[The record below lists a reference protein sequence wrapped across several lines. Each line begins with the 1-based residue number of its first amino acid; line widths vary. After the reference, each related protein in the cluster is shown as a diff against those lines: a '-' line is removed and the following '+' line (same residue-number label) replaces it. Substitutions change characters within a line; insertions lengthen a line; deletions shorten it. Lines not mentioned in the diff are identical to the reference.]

1 MRLRQFYDVRFYEAD
16 YYVQDQVFRFNLD
29 ENKSTIIRV
38 FPMKDYKKI
47 DSNNK
52 KEIHTYGVLYINKDN
67 ELYKID
73 DDNVFK
79 YIPNECNAVTFSKE
93 PIPIDVKPAN
103 YKELYN
109 IKETIT
115 EV

>member
-16 YYVQDQVFRFNLD
+16 YYVQDQVFRFDLD

-52 KEIHTYGVLYINKDN
+52 KEIHTYGVLYINKNN
-67 ELYKID
+67 ELYKMD
-73 DDNVFK
+73 GDTVFK
-79 YIPNECNAVTFSKE
+79 YIPSECNAVTFSKE
-93 PIPIDVKPAN
+93 PIPIDVKPTN
-103 YKELYN
+103 YEEVYN
-109 IKETIT
+109 TKETIP